1 MVKTDELRELN
12 DEEIQKRANEIKE
25 ELFNM
30 RFQVATQQ
38 TTNYA
43 RIKQLKKQIARIK
56 TIQNERKLG
65 IRS

>member
-1 MVKTDELRELN
+1 MVKVDELRELN
-12 DEEIQKRANEIKE
+12 DEELHKRESEIKE

-43 RIKQLKKQIARIK
+43 RINQLKKQIARIL
-56 TIQNERKLG
+56 TIKNERKLG

>member
-1 MVKTDELRELN
+1 MVKADELRELN

>member
-1 MVKTDELRELN
+1 MVKTDELRALN
-12 DEEIQKRANEIKE
+12 DEEIQKRENELNE

-43 RIKQLKKQIARIK
+43 RIKQLRKQIARIK
-56 TIQNERKLG
+56 TIKNERKIG

>member
-1 MVKTDELRELN
+1 MVKTDELRTLN
-12 DEEIQKRANEIKE
+12 DEEIQKRENELTE

-43 RIKQLKKQIARIK
+43 RIKQLRKQIARIK
-56 TIQNERKLG
+56 TIKNERKIG

>member
-1 MVKTDELRELN
+1 MVKVDELRELN
-12 DEEIQKRANEIKE
+12 DEELHKRESEIKE

-30 RFQVATQQ
+30 KFQVATQQ

-43 RIKQLKKQIARIK
+43 RINQLKKQIARIL
-56 TIQNERKLG
+56 TIKNERKLG

>member
-1 MVKTDELRELN
+1 MVKTEELRTLN
-12 DEEIQKRANEIKE
+12 EEEIQKRENELKE

-43 RIKQLKKQIARIK
+43 RIKQLRKQIARIK
-56 TIQNERKLG
+56 TIKNERKIG